1 MSPQIADHEAHIESI
16 LLDKGYFLLHLIQL
30 FDCRN
35 DNAIGG
41 ISISILHLCETID
54 LKCDEGKEGRNS
66 FPCDT
71 RRWQWGLFHLGNTL
85 HALICG
91 LERRDLRFNLS
102 IF

>member
-71 RRWQWGLFHLGNTL
+71 RRWQWGLWNWNV
-85 HALICG
+85 
-91 LERRDLRFNLS
+91 RRDQLLDL
-102 IF
+102 